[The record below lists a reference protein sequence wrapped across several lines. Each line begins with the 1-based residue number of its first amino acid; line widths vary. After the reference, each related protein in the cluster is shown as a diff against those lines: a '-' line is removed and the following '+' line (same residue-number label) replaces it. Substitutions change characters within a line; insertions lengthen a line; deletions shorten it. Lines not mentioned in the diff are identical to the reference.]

1 MNVQSAAKA
10 AVVRGA
16 QQQKELAVGFVSWH
30 RYGSDSCS
38 SDGGTSGGTAVPHL
52 GCGVDG
58 ELQLGLLAVVHRQTF
73 HQQGGEAGAR
83 SAPEAVEHQEPLQPR
98 ALVRLRENDKGLTL
112 VRLRGEDSKG
122 LTPDRRHM
130 YSWGAQQRRQS
141 KHKVHKLCWSVL
153 QIVMLASGMQFLTGG
168 REASVSFVSPPPP
181 PSHPVDKHP
190 DQTHT
195 RPATLLTDT
204 RPATLLTAI
213 QTSHPVDRH
222 PDQPPC

>member
-1 MNVQSAAKA
+1 MNQLIIIYTEEKTNSLAFKNMNVQSAAKA
-10 AVVRGA
+10 AVVREAAAAEGTV
-16 QQQKELAVGFVSWH
+16 AVGFVSWH

-58 ELQLGLLAVVHRQTF
+58 ELQLGLLAVVHRQTL

-83 SAPEAVEHQEPLQPR
+83 AAPEAVEHQEPLQPR

-130 YSWGAQQRRQS
+130 YSWGA
-141 KHKVHKLCWSVL
+141 
-153 QIVMLASGMQFLTGG
+153 
-168 REASVSFVSPPPP
+168 
-181 PSHPVDKHP
+181 
-190 DQTHT
+190 
-195 RPATLLTDT
+195 
-204 RPATLLTAI
+204 
-213 QTSHPVDRH
+213 
-222 PDQPPC
+222 

>member
-1 MNVQSAAKA
+1 MNVQSAAKV
-10 AVVRGA
+10 AVVREAAAAEGTV
-16 QQQKELAVGFVSWH
+16 AVGFVSWH

-58 ELQLGLLAVVHRQTF
+58 ELQLGLLAVVHRQTL

-83 SAPEAVEHQEPLQPR
+83 AAPEAVEHQEPLQPR

-130 YSWGAQQRRQS
+130 YSWGA
-141 KHKVHKLCWSVL
+141 
-153 QIVMLASGMQFLTGG
+153 
-168 REASVSFVSPPPP
+168 
-181 PSHPVDKHP
+181 
-190 DQTHT
+190 
-195 RPATLLTDT
+195 
-204 RPATLLTAI
+204 
-213 QTSHPVDRH
+213 
-222 PDQPPC
+222 